1 MADKRV
7 TVTLE
12 CVDNATKKI
21 EQTGKA
27 IDKLSKSAKGI
38 DVSSLSKASSAMSD
52 LAKWSSAVKFD
63 GLAKVSSFASE
74 AAASLAKS
82 NSSAELAAR
91 GIAELIKAHQLL
103 YQASKQSFVDG
114 LKGILNVTGSV
125 IDGIVGVGRGFLDL
139 TRHVTGSD
147 VSFKGLAKSA
157 LDYEQCLK
165 RIEVKSGTTGVK
177 IQELDDTIQNIALNT
192 TYSTSEIAA
201 AAENMIQNGQ
211 KVTEVIDNLYA
222 VTSLATLGNIDLAKS
237 GDIVATTMNMFRNQS
252 LTATQAANMFAYA
265 ANHSGANVEQLA
277 KSLENCG
284 PSAARLNVPFSE
296 LMAVLGAVGD
306 NAIKSGKAGT
316 ALKNLLQNM
325 SAPTKNTA
333 KCIKELGLEQAQ
345 TAITSGHLIDGL
357 MLIKERL
364 NDGTLSAGQQ
374 NAAIKALA
382 GAWGSQGLGAV
393 LNGSEVELRAMARA
407 MEDGKDST
415 EALEL
420 ASGKLMDTLEGKMY
434 KFSASMEVLAIRIE
448 RAFQGTFIGII
459 DHVND
464 FVNILINKGP
474 AEAIKWVAQESALHM
489 KDMENAVVKG
499 LENIKRLV
507 SDGGM
512 LENILLAGTN
522 IIKSLCNGIKQ
533 AAANGTLQGI
543 VDGVIKNIC
552 TFINNNLPDVI
563 EAAKLIIDA
572 IIKGMKNNE
581 GGIREAIGNI
591 GDLITTFAGGKAN
604 IEAEFANF
612 ADVLMT
618 KFAEKMYEVG
628 IAKVKESI
636 KSIFGGEQTLENS
649 FGGGNPLGNAFN
661 PKEGIKEILK
671 GFGLTHGEVYAAEV
685 GDTIEGKQ
693 PLVTATQKQNDKLQG
708 LMKQYGLTNGTLYID
723 EVDGSL
729 KTGGGKVIATADE
742 IADVSASDIQSALES
757 MDVGQLQALND
768 AMETLGQTTIDTA
781 MDMETAFQ
789 RITDSARTQF
799 LGLAN
804 IVRNQMLNVSNI
816 VRNQMVNCSNI
827 FRNQFVN
834 MTNIAKNQM
843 TNVANN
849 IRTSMVN
856 ACNIVRNQCV
866 NMTNIVKNQFTNMT
880 NTARSQFTNMTNIAR
895 NQFVNM
901 ANVARNQMTN
911 ISNIVR
917 NQATSWSN
925 IMKNQCQNARNAL
938 TSSFIS
944 MASVAR
950 TQMTNVSN
958 IIRNQATSWSNII
971 RNQVQNAR
979 NALTSSFLSMAAVAR
994 TQMVNI
1000 SNIMRNQAVSWSNII
1015 RNQAQNARN
1024 ALTRSFMSMAAVAR
1038 TQMAKVASVVRSYM
1052 NSIAAACSRKLTI
1065 NVSVKKTVTTTQKTV
1080 KQGPASLSMAIP
1092 RATSLSGMTRGIGSD
1107 SISLGTLMGAV
1118 TASASKGQ
1126 AVNIEVPLYLEG
1138 REIARASAKYMDGE
1152 LSRVNT
1158 RTDRKRGVK

>member
-27 IDKLSKSAKGI
+27 IDNLSKSAKSI
-38 DVSSLSKASSAMSD
+38 DVSSISKASSAMSD
-52 LAKWSSAVKFD
+52 LAKWSSAIKFD
-63 GLAKVSSFASE
+63 GLSKVSSYASE

-82 NSSAELAAR
+82 SSSAELAVR
-91 GIAELIKAHQLL
+91 SIAELVKAHQQL
-103 YQASKQSFVDG
+103 YQASKQSFVEG
-114 LKGILNVTGSV
+114 LNGILDVTGSV
-125 IDGIVGVGRGFLDL
+125 IDGIVGVGRSFLDL
-139 TRHVTGSD
+139 TRYVTGSD
-147 VSFKGLAKSA
+147 VSFRGLSKSA

-165 RIEVKSGTTGVK
+165 RIEVKSGETGVK
-177 IQELDDTIQNIALNT
+177 MQQLDDTIQNIALNT

-222 VTSLATLGNIDLAKS
+222 VTALATLGNIDLAKS
-237 GDIVATTMNMFRNQS
+237 GDIVASTMNMFRNQS

-325 SAPTKNTA
+325 SAPTSNTA

-345 TAITSGHLIDGL
+345 AAITSGHLVDGL

-364 NDGTLSAGQQ
+364 NDGTLSAAQQ

-393 LNGSEVELRAMARA
+393 LNGSEVELRAMVKA

-448 RAFQGTFIGII
+448 RAFQETFINMI
-459 DHVND
+459 DHVNE

-489 KDMENAVVKG
+489 KDMENTVVKA

-533 AAANGTLQGI
+533 AAANGTLQDV

-552 TFINNNLPDVI
+552 TFINTNLPDII
-563 EAAKLIIDA
+563 EAAKTIIDA

-581 GGIREAIGNI
+581 DGIREAIGNI

-604 IEAEFANF
+604 IESEFSNF

-628 IAKVKESI
+628 KAKVKESI
-636 KSIFGGEQTLENS
+636 KSIFGGEQTPENS

-685 GDTIEGKQ
+685 ENTINGKQ

-708 LMKQYGLTNGTLYID
+708 IMKQYGLTNGTLYID

-742 IADVSASDIQSALES
+742 IANVSSSDIKSALES
-757 MDVGQLQALND
+757 MDVGQLQALNE
-768 AMETLGQTTIDTA
+768 AMKSLGDQTTNTA
-781 MDMETAFQ
+781 STMTTAFNNIQ
-789 RITDSARTQF
+789 EGARTSFQ
-799 LGLAN
+799 GLFN
-804 IVRNQMLNVSNI
+804 IINNQMINVANS
-816 VRNQMVNCSNI
+816 VRTGATNCANI

-834 MTNIAKNQM
+834 MANITRNQM
-843 TNVANN
+843 
-849 IRTSMVN
+849 VN
-856 ACNIVRNQCV
+856 MANIVRNQMV
-866 NMTNIVKNQFTNMT
+866 NMSNITRNQFVNM
-880 NTARSQFTNMTNIAR
+880 ANIAR
-895 NQFVNM
+895 NQFVNI
-901 ANVARNQMTN
+901 ANIARNQMTN
-911 ISNIVR
+911 VSNIIR
-917 NQATSWSN
+917 NQATSWN
-925 IMKNQCQNARNAL
+925 NVIRNQCQNARNAL

-950 TQMTNVSN
+950 TQMVNISN
-958 IIRNQATSWSNII
+958 IIRNQATSW
-971 RNQVQNAR
+971 A
-979 NALTSSFLSMAAVAR
+979 
-994 TQMVNI
+994 
-1000 SNIMRNQAVSWSNII
+1000 NII

-1024 ALTRSFMSMAAVAR
+1024 ALTSSFMSMAAVAR
-1038 TQMAKVASVVRSYM
+1038 NQMANVLYVVQSYM
-1052 NSIAAACSRKLTI
+1052 SRIAYACSRRLTI
-1065 NVSVKKTVTTTQKTV
+1065 NVSVNRTVTTTYKSV
-1080 KQGPASLSMAIP
+1080 EQGPAALKTSIPMANM
-1092 RATSLSGMTRGIGSD
+1092 LSGAMAGGRTSIG
-1107 SISLGTLMGAV
+1107 LGTLIGAV
-1118 TASASKGQ
+1118 SASASKGQ
-1126 AVNIEVPLYLEG
+1126 VVKIEVPLYLEG

>member
-27 IDKLSKSAKGI
+27 IDNLSKSAKSI
-38 DVSSLSKASSAMSD
+38 DVSSISKASSAMSD
-52 LAKWSSAVKFD
+52 LAKWSSAIKFD
-63 GLAKVSSFASE
+63 GLSKVSSFASE

-82 NSSAELAAR
+82 SSSAELAVR
-91 GIAELIKAHQLL
+91 SIAELVKAHQQL
-103 YQASKQSFVDG
+103 YQASKQSFVEG
-114 LKGILNVTGSV
+114 LNGILDVTGSV
-125 IDGIVGVGRGFLDL
+125 IDGIVGVGRSFLDL
-139 TRHVTGSD
+139 TRYVTGSD
-147 VSFKGLAKSA
+147 VSFRGLSKSA

-165 RIEVKSGTTGVK
+165 RIEVKSGETGVK
-177 IQELDDTIQNIALNT
+177 MQQLDDTIQNIALNT

-201 AAENMIQNGQ
+201 AAENMVQNGQ

-222 VTSLATLGNIDLAKS
+222 VTALATLGNIDLAKS

-345 TAITSGHLIDGL
+345 AAITSGHLVDGL

-393 LNGSEVELRAMARA
+393 LNGSEVELRAMVKA
-407 MEDGKDST
+407 MEDGKNST

-448 RAFQGTFIGII
+448 RAFQETFINMI
-459 DHVND
+459 DHVNE
-464 FVNILINKGP
+464 FVEILINKGP

-489 KDMENAVVKG
+489 KDMENAVIKG
-499 LENIKRLV
+499 LENVKNIV

-533 AAANGTLQGI
+533 AAADGTLQDI

-552 TFINNNLPDVI
+552 TFINTNLPDVI
-563 EAAKLIIDA
+563 EAAKTIIDA

-604 IEAEFANF
+604 IEAEFSNF
-612 ADVLMT
+612 ADTLMT

-628 IAKVKESI
+628 KAKVKESI
-636 KSIFGGEQTLENS
+636 KSIFGGEQTPENS
-649 FGGGNPLGNAFN
+649 FGGGNPLGKDFN

-671 GFGLTHGEVYAAEV
+671 GFGLTHGEVYAAEIE
-685 GDTIEGKQ
+685 DTINGKQ

-708 LMKQYGLTNGTLYID
+708 IMKQYGLTNGTLYID

-742 IADVSASDIQSALES
+742 IANVSASDIQTALES
-757 MDVGQLQALND
+757 MDVGQLQALN
-768 AMETLGQTTIDTA
+768 TA
-781 MDMETAFQ
+781 MTDLGTATTQTAVEMGTAFQ
-789 RITDSARTQF
+789 SIQNSARTAF

-804 IVRNQMLNVSNI
+804 IVRNQMVAVSNI

-834 MTNIAKNQM
+834 MANIAKNQM
-843 TNVANN
+843 SN
-849 IRTSMVN
+849 IIDGIRSKMVN
-856 ACNIVRNQCV
+856 SCNIVRSQCV
-866 NMTNIVKNQFTNMT
+866 NMANIF
-880 NTARSQFTNMTNIAR
+880 R

-901 ANVARNQMTN
+901 ANICRNQMVNITN
-911 ISNIVR
+911 IIN
-917 NQATSWSN
+917 NQAPKWSKIITAGGN
-925 IMKNQCQNARNAL
+925 SAAAALQVSFARMRNNA
-938 TSSFIS
+938 
-944 MASVAR
+944 AS
-950 TQMTNVSN
+950 
-958 IIRNQATSWSNII
+958 
-971 RNQVQNAR
+971 
-979 NALTSSFLSMAAVAR
+979 SMAAVLS
-994 TQMVNI
+994 T
-1000 SNIMRNQAVSWSNII
+1000 
-1015 RNQAQNARN
+1015 
-1024 ALTRSFMSMAAVAR
+1024 
-1038 TQMAKVASVVRSYM
+1038 VRSYM
-1052 NSIAAACSRKLTI
+1052 SQIAAACNKQLTI
-1065 NVSVKKTVTTTQKTV
+1065 KVNVQKTVTTTEKTV
-1080 KQGPASLSMAIP
+1080 KEGPSSLSMTIP
-1092 RATSLSGMTRGIGSD
+1092 RATSLSGMTRGMGSD
-1107 SISLGTLMGAV
+1107 SINLGTLMGAV

-1126 AVNIEVPLYLEG
+1126 TVNIEVPLYLEG